1 MFCIYLF
8 TFAADGTAAVT
19 GLLIASSLFTW
30 YIGNCINIDSVAV
43 VA

>member
-8 TFAADGTAAVT
+8 SFSADDSAAVT
-19 GLLIASSLFTW
+19 GLVIASSLFTW
-30 YIGNCINIDSVAV
+30 YTGNCINIDSVAV